1 MSLIKD
7 AVANVFS
14 SLNYTREE
22 REKKFRDA
30 AAAMVNAVNDIVLHH
45 AGVLLEELENFDED
59 NWIVGNECGSAI
71 LILRDLGLER
81 INDLGKS
88 EVCMKETGE
97 IWMLIH
103 LDGVFS
109 DDFEPM
115 FLRGRE
121 HTVIERLAAGVDE
134 AVEKLGLAGLRLYF
148 NGSDILRK

>member
-121 HTVIERLAAGVDE
+121 HTVIERLTAGVDE

-148 NGSDILRK
+148 NGSDILKK

>member
-1 MSLIKD
+1 MSFLKST
-7 AVANVFS
+7 ALSVFANLKYS
-14 SLNYTREE
+14 REE
-22 REKKFRDA
+22 REQKFRDA

-59 NWIVGNECGSAI
+59 NWILGDECGSAI

-103 LDGVFS
+103 LDGVFG

-115 FLRGRE
+115 FLRGSE
-121 HTVIERLAAGVDE
+121 HTVIERLAVGVDE

-148 NGSDILRK
+148 NGSDILKK

>member
-45 AGVLLEELENFDED
+45 VGVLLEELENFDED

-148 NGSDILRK
+148 NGSDILKK

>member
-59 NWIVGNECGSAI
+59 NWIVGIRLVRGFLFRKNTKLAI
-71 LILRDLGLER
+71 KFALQL
-81 INDLGKS
+81 
-88 EVCMKETGE
+88 
-97 IWMLIH
+97 
-103 LDGVFS
+103 
-109 DDFEPM
+109 
-115 FLRGRE
+115 
-121 HTVIERLAAGVDE
+121 
-134 AVEKLGLAGLRLYF
+134 
-148 NGSDILRK
+148 